1 MNNCHPGLHELLKQ
15 SVFVVLTF
23 PLLILTGCSAS
34 TSIEKP
40 LSDLAAYQNQKLD
53 WATCYE
59 DFECTDLRV
68 PIDYADLTVG
78 TFKIAVLRYK
88 AQDPKN
94 RIGSLIVNPGG
105 PGGSGVDYAYNA
117 EYVFD
122 PDVLDRYDI
131 VGFDP
136 RGVNRS
142 APIECLTDEETDA
155 NYASDAKPDTEAEL
169 EQALADSK
177 EFIQKCES
185 TNEHLTHYS
194 TAAAA
199 RDMDILRAALGD
211 KKLNYFGKSYGTYL
225 GTLYAQFF
233 PEKVGRM
240 ILDGALDPN
249 ISILEQN
256 ISQAK
261 GFDDALDA
269 FLADCAKQDDCPL
282 PDNKQE
288 ATLKIITLFETAALS
303 PLPRKTKAENDE
315 RTATESLIVLGTAS
329 ALYDDVDGW
338 PKLRNAFREGQQGY
352 GDTFLDLADQYTGRS
367 SDGSYMSNE
376 LDSGAII
383 DCLDWPNT
391 RSVEKTKADAKR
403 FTDAAPVFGPYLA
416 YTNISCKYL
425 TPPTKDKLT
434 RTTNKITSIKTA
446 PVIVIGTTRDPAT
459 PYEWSVGLHQIF
471 KNSKLISL
479 DADGHT
485 GQGRG
490 SACVDDAVTNYL
502 IANST
507 NLSDIKCQLSS

>member
-1 MNNCHPGLHELLKQ
+1 MMRVWNSNKTLLVA
-15 SVFVVLTF
+15 SLIVFALT
-23 PLLILTGCSAS
+23 TSGCAS
-34 TSIEKP
+34 QDRIEKP
-40 LSDLAAYQNQKLD
+40 LSDLAAYENQKLD

-177 EFIQKCES
+177 DFIEKCES
-185 TNEHLTHYS
+185 ANEYLTHYS
-194 TAAAA
+194 TAEAA

-240 ILDGALDPN
+240 VLDGALDPN

-282 PDNKQE
+282 PKNKQE
-288 ATLKIITLFETAALS
+288 ATLKIIALFETAALN
-303 PLPRKTKAENDE
+303 PLPRKTKVENDE

-338 PKLRNAFREGQQGY
+338 PKLRTAFLEGQQGH
-352 GDTFLDLADQYTGRS
+352 GDTFLDLADQYSGRS

-383 DCLDWPNT
+383 DCLDWPDT

-403 FTDAAPVFGPYLA
+403 FSDAAPVFGPYLA

-434 RTTNKITSIKTA
+434 RSTNKITSIKTA

-471 KNSKLISL
+471 KNSRLISL

-490 SACVDDAVTNYL
+490 SACVDNAVDEYL
-502 IANST
+502 LQSIYPKGS
-507 NLSDIKCQLSS
+507 LECKL

>member
-1 MNNCHPGLHELLKQ
+1 MKKAPLKMQ
-15 SVFVVLTF
+15 VTVILAILV
-23 PLLILTGCSAS
+23 LTGCTAS
-34 TSIEKP
+34 KVEKP
-40 LSDLAAYQNQKLD
+40 LSDLAAYENQKLD
-53 WATCYE
+53 WANCYG

-142 APIECLTDEETDA
+142 APIECLTDEETDF

-177 EFIQKCES
+177 DFIEKCENA
-185 TNEHLTHYS
+185 NEFLTHYS

-233 PEKVGRM
+233 PDKVGRM

-269 FLADCAKQDDCPL
+269 FLVDCAKQDDCPL
-282 PDNKQE
+282 PKNKQE
-288 ATLKIITLFETAALS
+288 ATLKIIALFETAALN
-303 PLPRKTKAENDE
+303 PLPRKTKVENDE

-329 ALYDDVDGW
+329 ALYDDLDGW
-338 PKLRNAFREGQQGY
+338 PKLRTAFLEGQQGY
-352 GDTFLDLADQYTGRS
+352 GDTFLDLADQYSGRS

-383 DCLDWPNT
+383 DCLDWPDT

-434 RTTNKITSIKTA
+434 RSTNKIISIKTA

-490 SACVDDAVTNYL
+490 SACVDNAVDAYL
-502 IANST
+502 LKGKTPSK
-507 NLSDIKCQLSS
+507 NLTCSL

>member
-1 MNNCHPGLHELLKQ
+1 MRAMAIFASFFLA
-15 SVFVVLTF
+15 
-23 PLLILTGCSAS
+23 GCS
-34 TSIEKP
+34 TSKVEAP
-40 LSDLAAYQNQKLD
+40 LSDLAAYENQKLD
-53 WATCYE
+53 WSTCYE

-68 PIDYADLTVG
+68 PIDYADLTIG

-88 AQDPKN
+88 AQDQEK

-142 APIECLTDEETDA
+142 VPIKCLSNSETDES
-155 NYASDAKPDTEAEL
+155 YASDAKPDTEAEL
-169 EQALADSK
+169 EKALADSQD
-177 EFIQKCES
+177 FINKCEEK
-185 TNEHLTHYS
+185 NEYLNHFS
-194 TAAAA
+194 TAEAA

-211 KKLNYFGKSYGTYL
+211 KKINYFGKSYGTYL

-240 ILDGALDPN
+240 VLDGAVDPN

-261 GFDDALDA
+261 GFDEALNA
-269 FLADCAKQDDCPL
+269 FLADCANQDDCPL
-282 PDNKQE
+282 PANPQE
-288 ATLKIITLFETAALS
+288 ATAEIITIFTKSAIN
-303 PLPRKTKAENDE
+303 PLPRKTKVENDE
-315 RTATESLIVLGTAS
+315 RVATESLIVLGTAS

-338 PKLRNAFREGQQGY
+338 PKLRTAFLEAQRGF

-367 SDGSYMSNE
+367 SDGTYDANE

-383 DCLDWPNT
+383 DCLDWPDT
-391 RSVEKTKADAKR
+391 RSIEKTKSDAKR
-403 FTDAAPVFGPYLA
+403 FSDVAPIFGPYLA

-425 TPPTKDKLT
+425 TPPEKDKFT

-446 PVIVIGTTRDPAT
+446 PIIVIGTTRDPAT
-459 PYEWSVGLHQIF
+459 PYDWAVGLHKILIT
-471 KNSKLISL
+471 SKLISL

-490 SACVDDAVTNYL
+490 SACVDDAVDAYL
-502 IANST
+502 LKGKT
-507 NLSDIKCQLSS
+507 PKKNLTCTL

>member
-1 MNNCHPGLHELLKQ
+1 MRKPRYLLIALAT
-15 SVFVVLTF
+15 SLA
-23 PLLILTGCSAS
+23 LILTGCAESK
-34 TSIEKP
+34 IEKP
-40 LSDLAAYQNQKLD
+40 LSSLAKYENQNLV

-59 DFECTDLRV
+59 SFECTDLLV
-68 PIDYADLTVG
+68 PVDYADLTVG

-88 AQDPKN
+88 AQDQAK

-142 APIECLTDEETDA
+142 APIECLTDEETDVS
-155 NYASDAKPDTEAEL
+155 YASDAKPDTEAEL
-169 EQALADSK
+169 EKALADSK
-177 EFIQKCES
+177 DFIDKCES
-185 TNEHLTHYS
+185 ANEFLSHYS

-233 PEKVGRM
+233 PGNVGRM
-240 ILDGALDPN
+240 VLDGALDPN

-261 GFDDALDA
+261 GFDGALDA

-282 PDNKQE
+282 PKNKQE
-288 ATLKIITLFETAALS
+288 ATSKIITLFATASLN
-303 PLPRKTKAENDE
+303 PLPRKTKVENDK
-315 RTATESLIVLGTAS
+315 RTATESLIILGTAS

-338 PKLRNAFREGQQGY
+338 PKLRTAFLEGQQGF

-367 SDGSYMSNE
+367 PDGTYTSNE

-383 DCLDWPNT
+383 DCLDWPDT
-391 RSVEKTKADAKR
+391 RSLEKTKADAQR
-403 FTDAAPVFGPYLA
+403 FSDAAPVFGPYLA
-416 YTNISCKYL
+416 YTNIACKYL
-425 TPPTKDKLT
+425 TLPTKDKLT
-434 RTTNKITSIKTA
+434 RATNKITAINTA

-459 PYEWSVGLHQIF
+459 PYEWSVGLNQIF

-490 SACVDDAVTNYL
+490 SACVDDAVDAYL
-502 IANST
+502 LHGDLRERKIVCK
-507 NLSDIKCQLSS
+507 IE

>member
-1 MNNCHPGLHELLKQ
+1 MKKRIP
-15 SVFVVLTF
+15 FLTA
-23 PLLILTGCSAS
+23 LTLAAALVATGCAS
-34 TSIEKP
+34 NVAIEKP
-40 LSDLAAYQNQKLD
+40 LSDLAAYENQKLD
-53 WATCYE
+53 WATCYD

-78 TFKIAVLRYK
+78 TFKLAVLRYK
-88 AQDPKN
+88 AQDQKN

-136 RGVNRS
+136 RGVDRS

-155 NYASDAKPDTEAEL
+155 SYASDAKPDTEAEL
-169 EQALADSK
+169 EKALADS
-177 EFIQKCES
+177 EDFIKKCEEK
-185 TNEHLTHYS
+185 NEFLTHYS
-194 TAAAA
+194 TAESA

-211 KKLNYFGKSYGTYL
+211 KKINFFGKSYGTYL

-233 PEKVGRM
+233 PDKVGRM

-256 ISQAK
+256 ISQAV
-261 GFDDALDA
+261 GFDIALDA

-282 PDNKQE
+282 PANRQE
-288 ATLKIITLFETAALS
+288 ATAAIIALFTTAATN
-303 PLPRKTKAENDE
+303 PLPRKIKVENDE
-315 RTATESLIVLGTAS
+315 RVATESLIVLGTAS

-338 PKLRNAFREGQQGY
+338 PKLRTAFLEGQRGF

-367 SDGSYMSNE
+367 SDGTYASNE
-376 LDSGAII
+376 LDSGAVI
-383 DCLDWPNT
+383 DCLDWPDT
-391 RSVEKTKADAKR
+391 RSIEQTKAEAQR
-403 FTDAAPVFGPYLA
+403 FTDRAPVFGPYLA
-416 YTNISCKYL
+416 YTNISCKFL
-425 TPPTKDKLT
+425 TPPAKDKLT
-434 RTTNKITSIKTA
+434 RSTNKITSIKTA
-446 PVIVIGTTRDPAT
+446 PILVIGTTRDPAT
-459 PYEWSVGLHQIF
+459 PYDWAVGLHKIF
-471 KNSKLISL
+471 TTSKLISL

-490 SACVDDAVTNYL
+490 SACVDNAVDSYL
-502 IANST
+502 LEGKT
-507 NLSDIKCQLSS
+507 PKKNLTCTL

>member
-1 MNNCHPGLHELLKQ
+1 MLKNKSLLTALVI
-15 SVFVVLTF
+15 SFALVLS
-23 PLLILTGCSAS
+23 GCAS
-34 TSIEKP
+34 KVAIEKP
-40 LSDLAAYQNQKLD
+40 LSNLAAYENQKLD
-53 WATCYE
+53 WSTCYQR
-59 DFECTDLRV
+59 FQCTDLRV
-68 PIDYADLTVG
+68 PIDYADLKVG

-88 AQDPKN
+88 AQKPAL
-94 RIGSLIVNPGG
+94 RIGSLVVNPGG

-142 APIECLTDEETDA
+142 ARIECLTDAETDA
-155 NYASDAKPDTEAEL
+155 NYAADAKPDTAAEL
-169 EQALADSK
+169 QKSLADSK
-177 EFIQKCES
+177 EFIDKCQS
-185 TNEHLTHYS
+185 ANKYLTHYS
-194 TAAAA
+194 TAEVA

-233 PEKVGRM
+233 PDNVGRM
-240 ILDGALDPN
+240 VLDGALDPN

-261 GFDDALDA
+261 GFDGALSA

-282 PDNKQE
+282 PKNKQE
-288 ATLKIITLFETAALS
+288 ATSKIITLFETASLN
-303 PLPRKTKAENDE
+303 PLPRKTKVENDK
-315 RTATESLIVLGTAS
+315 RTATESLIILGTAS

-338 PKLRNAFREGQQGY
+338 PKLRTAFLEGQQGF

-367 SDGSYMSNE
+367 PDGTYTSNE

-383 DCLDWPNT
+383 DCLDWPDT
-391 RSVEKTKADAKR
+391 RSVEKTKADAQR
-403 FTDAAPVFGPYLA
+403 FSDAAPVFGPYLT
-416 YTNISCKYL
+416 YTNIACKYL
-425 TPPTKDKLT
+425 TLPSKNKLT
-434 RTTNKITSIKTA
+434 RATNKITAINTA

-459 PYEWSVGLHQIF
+459 PYEWSVGLNKIF
-471 KNSKLISL
+471 TTSTLISL

-490 SACVDDAVTNYL
+490 SACVDNAIDSYL
-502 IANST
+502 LQGISPKK
-507 NLSDIKCQLSS
+507 NLTCSL

>member
-1 MNNCHPGLHELLKQ
+1 MPKNQTFLTTFAISIAL
-15 SVFVVLTF
+15 VLS
-23 PLLILTGCSAS
+23 GCSSNVA
-34 TSIEKP
+34 IEKP
-40 LSDLAAYQNQKLD
+40 LSDLAAYENQKLD

-177 EFIQKCES
+177 DFIDKCES
-185 TNEHLTHYS
+185 ANEYLTHYS

-211 KKLNYFGKSYGTYL
+211 KKLNFFGKSYGTYL

-233 PEKVGRM
+233 PDKVGRM

-269 FLADCAKQDDCPL
+269 FLSDCAKQDDCPL
-282 PDNKQE
+282 PKNKQE
-288 ATLKIITLFETAALS
+288 ATLKIIALFETAALN
-303 PLPRKTKAENDE
+303 PLPRKTKVENDE

-338 PKLRNAFREGQQGY
+338 PKLRTAFLEGQQGY
-352 GDTFLDLADQYTGRS
+352 GDTFLDLADQYSGRS

-383 DCLDWPNT
+383 DCLDWPDT

-434 RTTNKITSIKTA
+434 RTTNKITAIKTA

-459 PYEWSVGLHQIF
+459 PYEWSVGLHEIF

-490 SACVDDAVTNYL
+490 SACVDEAVDAYMLKGLTP
-502 IANST
+502 SK
-507 NLSDIKCQLSS
+507 NLFCAL

>member
-1 MNNCHPGLHELLKQ
+1 MRKSRYLLTALAT
-15 SVFVVLTF
+15 SLT
-23 PLLILTGCSAS
+23 LILTGCA
-34 TSIEKP
+34 TSKVEKP
-40 LSDLAAYQNQKLD
+40 LSSLAKYENQNLV

-59 DFECTDLRV
+59 SFECTDLLV
-68 PIDYADLTVG
+68 PVDYADLTVG

-88 AQDPKN
+88 AQDQAK

-155 NYASDAKPDTEAEL
+155 NYASDAKPDTQEEL
-169 EQALADSK
+169 DKALADSK
-177 EFIQKCES
+177 DFINKCQDANEFLS
-185 TNEHLTHYS
+185 HYS
-194 TAAAA
+194 TAEAA

-211 KKLNYFGKSYGTYL
+211 KKLNFFGKSYGTYL

-240 ILDGALDPN
+240 VLDGALDPN
-249 ISILEQN
+249 ISVLDQN
-256 ISQAK
+256 ISQAV
-261 GFDDALDA
+261 GFDKALDA

-282 PDNKQE
+282 PKNKQE
-288 ATLKIITLFETAALS
+288 ATAKIIALLS
-303 PLPRKTKAENDE
+303 SSATTPLPRKTKVENDE

-338 PKLRNAFREGQQGY
+338 PKLRTAFLEGQQGY
-352 GDTFLDLADQYTGRS
+352 GDTFLDLADQYSGRS

-383 DCLDWPNT
+383 DCLDWPDT
-391 RSVEKTKADAKR
+391 RSVEKTKSDAKR

-425 TPPTKDKLT
+425 TLPTKDKLT
-434 RTTNKITSIKTA
+434 RSTNKITSIKTA

-490 SACVDDAVTNYL
+490 SACVDNAVDSYL
-502 IANST
+502 LQGKMPKM
-507 NLSDIKCQLSS
+507 NLTCNL

>member
-1 MNNCHPGLHELLKQ
+1 MQKNKSLLTTFAI
-15 SVFVVLTF
+15 SIALVLS
-23 PLLILTGCSAS
+23 GCAS
-34 TSIEKP
+34 NVAIEKP
-40 LSDLAAYQNQKLD
+40 LSDLAAYENQKLD

-169 EQALADSK
+169 EQALEDSK
-177 EFIQKCES
+177 AFIDKCES
-185 TNEHLTHYS
+185 ANEYLTHYS

-233 PEKVGRM
+233 PDKVGRM

-282 PDNKQE
+282 PKNKQE
-288 ATLKIITLFETAALS
+288 ATLKIIALFETAALN
-303 PLPRKTKAENDE
+303 PLPRKTKVENDE

-338 PKLRNAFREGQQGY
+338 PKLRTAFLEGQQGY
-352 GDTFLDLADQYTGRS
+352 GDTFLDLADQYSGRS

-383 DCLDWPNT
+383 DCLDWPDT
-391 RSVEKTKADAKR
+391 RSVEKTKSDAKS
-403 FTDAAPVFGPYLA
+403 FTDAAPLFGPYLA

-434 RTTNKITSIKTA
+434 RSTNKITSIKTA

-490 SACVDDAVTNYL
+490 SACVDEAVDAYL
-502 IANST
+502 LKGKTPSK
-507 NLSDIKCQLSS
+507 NLTCAL

>member
-1 MNNCHPGLHELLKQ
+1 MMLKNKSLLTT
-15 SVFVVLTF
+15 FVISIALVLS
-23 PLLILTGCSAS
+23 GCSSNVA
-34 TSIEKP
+34 IEKP
-40 LSDLAAYQNQKLD
+40 LSDLAAYENQKLD

-68 PIDYADLTVG
+68 PIDYVDLTVG
-78 TFKIAVLRYK
+78 TLKIAVLRYK

-177 EFIQKCES
+177 VFIDKCENA
-185 TNEHLTHYS
+185 NEYLTHYS

-233 PEKVGRM
+233 PDKVGRM

-282 PDNKQE
+282 PKNKQE
-288 ATLKIITLFETAALS
+288 ATLKIIALFETAALN
-303 PLPRKTKAENDE
+303 PLPRKTKVENVE

-338 PKLRNAFREGQQGY
+338 PKLRTAFLEGQQGY
-352 GDTFLDLADQYTGRS
+352 GDTFLDLADQYSGRS

-383 DCLDWPNT
+383 DCLDWPDT

-434 RTTNKITSIKTA
+434 RSTNKITSIKTA

-490 SACVDDAVTNYL
+490 SACVDEAVDSYL
-502 IANST
+502 LKGISPQKDLRCA
-507 NLSDIKCQLSS
+507 L

>member
-1 MNNCHPGLHELLKQ
+1 MQKNKSLLTAFAI
-15 SVFVVLTF
+15 SFALVLS
-23 PLLILTGCSAS
+23 GCAS
-34 TSIEKP
+34 KVAIEKP
-40 LSDLAAYQNQKLD
+40 LSSLAKYENQKLA
-53 WATCYE
+53 WSICYE
-59 DFECTDLRV
+59 SFECTDLLV

-78 TFKIAVLRYK
+78 TFKISVLRYN
-88 AQDPKN
+88 AQDQAK

-142 APIECLTDEETDA
+142 APIECLTNEETDA
-155 NYASDAKPDTEAEL
+155 SYAADAKPDTQEEL
-169 EQALADSK
+169 DKALVDSK
-177 EFIQKCES
+177 DFINKCQ
-185 TNEHLTHYS
+185 NANKYLTHYS
-194 TAAAA
+194 TAEAA

-240 ILDGALDPN
+240 VLDGALDPN
-249 ISILEQN
+249 ISVLDQN
-256 ISQAK
+256 ISQAV
-261 GFDDALDA
+261 GFDGALDA

-282 PDNKQE
+282 PKNKQE
-288 ATLKIITLFETAALS
+288 ATAKIIALLTS
-303 PLPRKTKAENDE
+303 SATTPLPRKTKVENDD
-315 RTATESLIVLGTAS
+315 RVATESLIVLGIAS

-338 PKLRNAFREGQQGY
+338 PKLRTAFLEGQRGF
-352 GDTFLDLADQYTGRS
+352 GDTFLDLADQYSGRS
-367 SDGSYMSNE
+367 PDGTYSSNE

-383 DCLDWPNT
+383 DCLDWPDT
-391 RSVEKTKADAKR
+391 RSIETTKADAKR
-403 FTDAAPVFGPYLA
+403 FNDAAPVFGPYLA
-416 YTNISCKYL
+416 YTNISCKFL
-425 TPPTKDKLT
+425 TPPETDKLT

-446 PVIVIGTTRDPAT
+446 PLLVIGTTRDPAT
-459 PYEWSVGLHQIF
+459 PYEWSVGLHKIF
-471 KNSKLISL
+471 TTSTLISL

-490 SACVDDAVTNYL
+490 SACVDDAVDLYL
-502 IANST
+502 NQGKSPKK
-507 NLSDIKCQLSS
+507 NLICRL

>member
-1 MNNCHPGLHELLKQ
+1 MKKHRYLFAAIALA
-15 SVFVVLTF
+15 FALTAS
-23 PLLILTGCSAS
+23 GCAS
-34 TSIEKP
+34 KVGIEKP
-40 LSDLAAYQNQKLD
+40 LSDLSAYENQKLE
-53 WATCYE
+53 WSTCYE

-68 PIDYADLTVG
+68 PIDYADLTIG

-88 AQDPKN
+88 AQDQEK

-142 APIECLTDEETDA
+142 VPIKCLSNSETDES
-155 NYASDAKPDTEAEL
+155 YASDAKPDTEAEL
-169 EQALADSK
+169 EKALADSQD
-177 EFIQKCES
+177 FINKCEEK
-185 TNEHLTHYS
+185 NEYLNHFS
-194 TAAAA
+194 TAEAA
-199 RDMDILRAALGD
+199 RDMDILRATLGD
-211 KKLNYFGKSYGTYL
+211 KKINYFGKSYGTYL

-240 ILDGALDPN
+240 ILDGAVNPN

-261 GFDDALDA
+261 GFDEALNA
-269 FLADCAKQDDCPL
+269 FLADCANQDDCPL
-282 PDNKQE
+282 PANPQE
-288 ATLKIITLFETAALS
+288 ATAEIITILTKSAVN
-303 PLPRKTKAENDE
+303 PLPRKIKVENDE
-315 RTATESLIVLGTAS
+315 RVATESLIVLGTAS
-329 ALYDDVDGW
+329 SLYDDVDGW
-338 PKLRNAFREGQQGY
+338 PKLRTAFLEAQRGF

-367 SDGSYMSNE
+367 SDGTYDANE

-383 DCLDWPNT
+383 DCLDWPDT
-391 RSVEKTKADAKR
+391 RSIEKTKSDAQL
-403 FTDAAPVFGPYLA
+403 FSDVAPIFGPYLA

-425 TPPTKDKLT
+425 TPPEKDKFT

-459 PYEWSVGLHQIF
+459 PYDWAVGLHKIF
-471 KNSKLISL
+471 TSSKLISL

-490 SACVDDAVTNYL
+490 SACVDEAVDSYL
-502 IANST
+502 LQGKSPKK
-507 NLSDIKCQLSS
+507 NLTCSL

>member
-1 MNNCHPGLHELLKQ
+1 MPKNKSLLTTFAI
-15 SVFVVLTF
+15 SIALVVS
-23 PLLILTGCSAS
+23 GCSSNVA
-34 TSIEKP
+34 IEEP
-40 LSDLAAYQNQKLD
+40 LSDLAAYENQKLD

-68 PIDYADLTVG
+68 PIDYADLTIG

-94 RIGSLIVNPGG
+94 RIGFLIVNPGG

-155 NYASDAKPDTEAEL
+155 SYASDAKPDTEAEL

-177 EFIQKCES
+177 DFIKKCEEK
-185 TNEHLTHYS
+185 NEFLTHYS
-194 TAAAA
+194 TAESA

-233 PEKVGRM
+233 PDKVGRM

-282 PDNKQE
+282 PKNKQE
-288 ATLKIITLFETAALS
+288 ATLKIIALFETAALN
-303 PLPRKTKAENDE
+303 PLPRKTKVENDE

-338 PKLRNAFREGQQGY
+338 PKLRTAFLEGQQGY
-352 GDTFLDLADQYTGRS
+352 GDTFLDLADQYSGRS

-383 DCLDWPNT
+383 DCLDWPDT

-434 RTTNKITSIKTA
+434 RSTNKITSIKTA

-490 SACVDDAVTNYL
+490 SACVDNAVDAYL
-502 IANST
+502 LQDKIPNK
-507 NLSDIKCQLSS
+507 NLTCSL

>member
-1 MNNCHPGLHELLKQ
+1 MMLKKK
-15 SVFVVLTF
+15 SFLTTFAISIALVLS
-23 PLLILTGCSAS
+23 GCSS
-34 TSIEKP
+34 NVSIEKP
-40 LSDLAAYQNQKLD
+40 LSNLAAYENQKLE
-53 WATCYE
+53 WSTCYE

-177 EFIQKCES
+177 DFIEKCES
-185 TNEHLTHYS
+185 ANEYLTHYS

-282 PDNKQE
+282 PKNKQE
-288 ATLKIITLFETAALS
+288 ASLKIIALFETAALN
-303 PLPRKTKAENDE
+303 PLPRKTKVENDE

-338 PKLRNAFREGQQGY
+338 PKLRTAFLEGQQGY
-352 GDTFLDLADQYTGRS
+352 GDTFLDLADQYSGRS

-383 DCLDWPNT
+383 DCLDWPDT

-425 TPPTKDKLT
+425 TPPTKGKLT
-434 RTTNKITSIKTA
+434 RSTNKITSIKTA

-490 SACVDDAVTNYL
+490 SACVDEAVDAYL
-502 IANST
+502 LQNKT
-507 NLSDIKCQLSS
+507 PKKNLTCTL

>member
-1 MNNCHPGLHELLKQ
+1 MRKSRYLLTALAT
-15 SVFVVLTF
+15 SLA
-23 PLLILTGCSAS
+23 LILTGCA
-34 TSIEKP
+34 TSKVEKP
-40 LSDLAAYQNQKLD
+40 LSSLAKYENQNLA

-59 DFECTDLRV
+59 SFECTDLLV
-68 PIDYADLTVG
+68 PVDYADLTVG

-88 AQDPKN
+88 AQDQAK

-155 NYASDAKPDTEAEL
+155 SYASDAKPDSQEEL
-169 EQALADSK
+169 DKALADSQDFINK
-177 EFIQKCES
+177 CQDANEFL
-185 TNEHLTHYS
+185 NHYS
-194 TAAAA
+194 TAEAA

-211 KKLNYFGKSYGTYL
+211 KKLNFFGKSYGTYL
-225 GTLYAQFF
+225 GTLYAQLF

-240 ILDGALDPN
+240 VLDGALDPN
-249 ISILEQN
+249 ISVVEQSV
-256 ISQAK
+256 SQAK
-261 GFDDALDA
+261 GFDEALNA

-282 PDNKQE
+282 PKNKEE
-288 ATLKIITLFETAALS
+288 AIAKIIALFASSATT
-303 PLPRKTKAENDE
+303 PLPRKTKVENDE

-338 PKLRNAFREGQQGY
+338 PKLRTAFLQGQQGY

-367 SDGSYMSNE
+367 SNGTYMSNE

-383 DCLDWPNT
+383 DCLDWPDT
-391 RSVEKTKADAKR
+391 RSIEKTKADVKS

-416 YTNISCKYL
+416 YTNISCRYL

-434 RTTNKITSIKTA
+434 RSTNKITSIKTA

-490 SACVDDAVTNYL
+490 SACVDEAVDAYL
-502 IANST
+502 LKGKTPNK
-507 NLSDIKCQLSS
+507 NLTCSL